1 MFLGTHDAVAAAVAE
16 GKADVGATFA
26 YFDEVSEDEE
36 PKLVSAGWGA
46 ADVRL
51 VARAGPIP
59 CDLIAA
65 RAGLPAMVQ
74 RVVQS
79 ALVDVQNAELRE
91 AARALLGAEA
101 FVVPGAEHLEPL
113 TALLDGMPSGIPPA
127 PSLVPPR

>member
-65 RAGLPAMVQ
+65 RDERRVGALQPQRHAGLRPV
-74 RVVQS
+74 
-79 ALVDVQNAELRE
+79 LRTPVM
-91 AARALLGAEA
+91 RQPVHWIPCG
-101 FVVPGAEHLEPL
+101 
-113 TALLDGMPSGIPPA
+113 PSWPWPWCWR
-127 PSLVPPR
+127 L